1 MNRPDFLK
9 LFAQRRSGAPAIL
22 GPGLASRELF
32 VIEGEEPSILYNMD
46 MPYAAAF
53 CLGLALA
60 TGLPRVV
67 ALEGDGSMLGGLSTF
82 TTIGRYR
89 PDNLIVVILDNEAY
103 GTFGVGEMR
112 SATAFGVDLEQIARF
127 SAITKAR
134 TVRTLSEA
142 AEAFTQAFKEPGPWV
157 IVAKLEAHGDTN
169 PTFSRVPPDVVD
181 AGIRFYNHLQSKVG
195 ATARRIPRRGASSE
209 ADHTREA
216 KPQPLVRYREEAARL
231 MHESLRASGVDFAVF
246 LPDTVLH
253 VVNQLLLDDPAVKT
267 VMCSREDEGIGIAMG
282 AFWGGSKPV
291 VLMEG
296 SGLGLSSLVLARGLA
311 QRSPTL
317 IICSHNS
324 VLGERFNYHAAT
336 RLVSQPTLDALR
348 IPYYVLRDPAE
359 IPVIIREILVTMVG
373 QRVPVAI
380 LVPRHVLIQD
390 AEEAEGKRT

>member
-9 LFAQRRSGAPAIL
+9 LFAQRRSGAPTIL

-89 PDNLIVVILDNEAY
+89 PDNLIVVVLDNEAY

-181 AGIRFYNHLQSKVG
+181 AGIRFYNHLQANTGKTSRPV
-195 ATARRIPRRGASSE
+195 ARSTASRE
-209 ADHTREA
+209 ADDTPEE

-231 MHESLRASGVDFAVF
+231 MYESLRASGVDFAVF

-253 VVNQLLLDDPAVKT
+253 VVNRLLLEDPGVKT

-317 IICSHNS
+317 IISSHNS

-348 IPYYVLRDPAE
+348 IPYHVLRDAAE
-359 IPVIIREILVTMVG
+359 IPVVIREILVTMAG

-380 LVPRHVLIQD
+380 LTPRHILIQD
-390 AEEAEGKRT
+390 AEEAQGKRT